1 MSSVRAQHWRATHTR
16 ARGGRMNVD
25 DVEDLSLLEPI
36 SFKNKVD
43 IQLLDQDAGY
53 TGGDED
59 DLLGRFTVQAFQA
72 GVARAP

>member
-1 MSSVRAQHWRATHTR
+1 
-16 ARGGRMNVD
+16 MNVD

-59 DLLGRFTVQAFQA
+59 DLLGRLTVQAFQA